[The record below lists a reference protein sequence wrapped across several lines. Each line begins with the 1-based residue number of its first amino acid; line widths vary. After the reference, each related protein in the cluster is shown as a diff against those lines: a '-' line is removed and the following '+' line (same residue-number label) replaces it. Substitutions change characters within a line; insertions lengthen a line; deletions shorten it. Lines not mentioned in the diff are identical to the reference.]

1 MSRGEHTHIEWCNL
15 QGQGY
20 LSHSDGR
27 LAAHAFQVSSY
38 CSLGNIA
45 KDWNVL
51 GMKVVPKSLISFILL
66 VARIW
71 DSHMLL

>member
-1 MSRGEHTHIEWCNL
+1 MWQRVSRGEHTHTQWCNL
-15 QGQGY
+15 TREGV
-20 LSHSDGR
+20 LSHSDAR
-27 LAAHAFQVSSY
+27 FVAHSFHVSSY

-66 VARIW
+66 VARI
-71 DSHMLL
+71 